1 MQTIWD
7 LPVKFKEGFISRFMQ
22 IQGLQ
27 AWTGMNLEIRITS
40 NCVPWT
46 HHMLTLP
53 YPGPVN
59 QCFRRI
65 QRSLDLGTK
74 IDGYLPN
81 REWLVPQR
89 CSSKR
94 TEPKENHWALIWGH
108 IWGLSGLPCWLR
120 WLRICL
126 QCRRP
131 GFNPWVGKIPWVR
144 VWQPTP
150 VFSPGE
156 SPWTEEPGRLEYMG
170 SQRVGHDWVT
180 KHSTAHEVYL
190 WGSTTETTGDPLAI
204 VGKYQR
210 ETWPSPP
217 HVNGRLSK
225 PLALGIHMAKSLS
238 IYCLLD
244 TQLSA

>member
-1 MQTIWD
+1 
-7 LPVKFKEGFISRFMQ
+7 
-22 IQGLQ
+22 
-27 AWTGMNLEIRITS
+27 MNLEIRITS

-53 YPGPVN
+53 YPGPVIVLKN
-59 QCFRRI
+59 LWAISLGESRDHWTWAPKLIGIFIIGNGWCLRGAA
-65 QRSLDLGTK
+65 QRELK
-74 IDGYLPN
+74 
-81 REWLVPQR
+81 
-89 CSSKR
+89 
-94 TEPKENHWALIWGH
+94 PKENHWTLIWGH
-108 IWGLSGLPCWLR
+108 IWGLSRLPCWLR

-131 GFNPWVGKIPWVR
+131 GFNPWVGKIPWGR

-150 VFSPGE
+150 VFLPGE
-156 SPWTEEPGRLEYMG
+156 SPEDPGRLQYMG

-190 WGSTTETTGDPLAI
+190 WRSSAETTGDTLAI

-210 ETWPSPP
+210 ETWASPP
-217 HVNGRLSK
+217 CVNGRVSK

-238 IYCLLD
+238 IYRLLD
-244 TQLSA
+244 TQLSAWLLVLSHLTLKTKVLLS